1 MPLPS
6 TRYRSSAPST
16 GMTPCLLDSTPGRCS
31 RNPSL
36 SRAQPH
42 QRQAPYTRSYSGSSI
57 ARDVRAWLPR
67 SRTGVQTTQT
77 YSGTV
82 NISVS
87 GTVQASGCNYSHAFY
102 VYADCCGNP
111 LSPPVHYKLTYG

>member
-1 MPLPS
+1 M
-6 TRYRSSAPST
+6 
-16 GMTPCLLDSTPGRCS
+16 
-31 RNPSL
+31 
-36 SRAQPH
+36 
-42 QRQAPYTRSYSGSSI
+42 
-57 ARDVRAWLPR
+57 
-67 SRTGVQTTQT
+67 QTTQT

-111 LSPPVHYKLTYG
+111 LSPPMHYKLTYGWDLWINGQKNDTLASSTPAYSSNHTCSVPIYVPSGTITFAVGGTGTSHNGDFYAIAVT